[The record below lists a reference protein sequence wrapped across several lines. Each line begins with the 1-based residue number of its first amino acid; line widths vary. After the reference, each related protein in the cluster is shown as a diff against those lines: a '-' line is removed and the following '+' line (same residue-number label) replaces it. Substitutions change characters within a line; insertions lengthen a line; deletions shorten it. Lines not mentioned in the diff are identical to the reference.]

1 MRVSMRGCYTRD
13 YSTRGH
19 SARENR
25 GIDTRGT
32 TRDVYDVYV
41 PRHEETWSMQTR
53 NGIHYDFV
61 IVPRVS
67 TRVKMKL

>member
-1 MRVSMRGCYTRD
+1 MRVSMRGCYMRD
-13 YSTRGH
+13 YST
-19 SARENR
+19 RENR
-25 GIDTRGT
+25 GIDMCGT
-32 TRDVYDVYV
+32 TRDVYV
-41 PRHEETWSMQTR
+41 PCHEETWSTQTR

>member
-1 MRVSMRGCYTRD
+1 MCVSIRGCYTHD

-32 TRDVYDVYV
+32 TRDVYV

-53 NGIHYDFV
+53 YGIHYDFV
-61 IVPRVS
+61 VVPHVS